1 MQIPA
6 ERQPYW
12 QSRNLLLLVAC
23 VALVTVLGLLGSGAV
38 RGSSAQISQS
48 SPVTRGNLD
57 HQISAFGVLVPQK
70 VQSLIAMTEGR
81 VLQLAQRPGAML
93 EAGQPILQLVNPKLQ
108 RQLEEQELA
117 LQAQQA
123 EFLLLQQQ
131 LEQEQLQLRHDLRLA
146 QAEQQL
152 LQTQL
157 AAKQELFRQQIVS
170 ALDFAQ
176 SEALLLQAKQKVLL
190 AEEKLKGFAKSSQN
204 RLAAAEL
211 NRQRAEKQ
219 RDIAKQDVLAL
230 AVSSEISGQLIALD
244 ESLKPGSQV
253 VAGQALGQVA
263 EPGQLLA
270 ELKIGAVDAALVK
283 PGQAVSLNI
292 KGKPMLGEVSWVS
305 PNVVDNFLRVDVA
318 LLSELPNTARAN
330 IEVKADINVGTQEQT
345 LLSDRASYIQK
356 PQQRQALFVWDTAT
370 EQYQRREVLIG
381 SLTPKQMQLLDGVK
395 AGEQILLQVP
405 AALLNNEVIAPE
417 DLNG

>member
-1 MQIPA
+1 MHIPTD
-6 ERQPYW
+6 RFPFWQQPKIILSVTTLVILALGTLISGFFSASPASSK
-12 QSRNLLLLVAC
+12 QQTSRIQQ
-23 VALVTVLGLLGSGAV
+23 GLLE
-38 RGSSAQISQS
+38 
-48 SPVTRGNLD
+48 N
-57 HQISAFGVLVPQK
+57 QISAFGVLVPQK

-157 AAKQELFRQQIVS
+157 AAKQELYQKQIVS

-176 SEALLLQAKQKVLL
+176 SEALLTQAKQKVLL
-190 AEEKLKGFAKSSQN
+190 AEEKLKGFASSSQN
-204 RLAAAEL
+204 RLAAAQL

-230 AVSSEISGQLIALD
+230 AVSSDISGQLIALD

-283 PGQAVSLNI
+283 PGQAVTLNI

-318 LLSELPNTARAN
+318 LLTELPDTARAN
-330 IEVKADINVGTQEQT
+330 IEVKADINVGNQEQT
-345 LLSDRASYIQK
+345 LLSDRAAYIQK
-356 PQQRQALFVWDTAT
+356 PQQRQALFVWDASSAL
-370 EQYQRREVLIG
+370 YQRREVLIG

>member
-6 ERQPYW
+6 ERQPFW
-12 QSRNLLLLVAC
+12 QSRKLMLLVTC
-23 VALVTVLGLLGSGAV
+23 VALATVLGLLSSGAV
-38 RGSSAQISQS
+38 RGSSAQTSQN

-131 LEQEQLQLRHDLRLA
+131 LEQEQLQLRHDLQLA

-283 PGQAVSLNI
+283 PGQAVTLNI
-292 KGKPMLGEVSWVS
+292 KGKPMLGKVSWVS

-318 LLSELPNTARAN
+318 LLSELPDTARAN

-356 PQQRQALFVWDTAT
+356 PQQRQAVFVWDAAT

-405 AALLNNEVIAPE
+405 AALLNHEVIAPE

>member
-1 MQIPA
+1 MEIP
-6 ERQPYW
+6 ED
-12 QSRNLLLLVAC
+12 SRKLKSKSHVLV
-23 VALVTVLGLLGSGAV
+23 LVLITIVFSFVWFKFSKVNSIPTAH
-38 RGSSAQISQS
+38 SSTTAQEGILNS
-48 SPVTRGNLD
+48 T
-57 HQISAFGVLVPQK
+57 ISAFGVLVPQK

-176 SEALLLQAKQKVLL
+176 SEALLTQAKQKVLL
-190 AEEKLKGFAKSSQN
+190 AEEKLKGFASSSQN

-283 PGQAVSLNI
+283 PGQAVTLNI

-318 LLSELPNTARAN
+318 LLSELPDTARAN
-330 IEVKADINVGTQEQT
+330 IEVKADINVGANEQT

-356 PQQRQALFVWDTAT
+356 PQQRQALFVWDASSA
-370 EQYQRREVLIG
+370 QYQRREVLIG

>member
-1 MQIPA
+1 MHIPTD
-6 ERQPYW
+6 RSPFW
-12 QSRNLLLLVAC
+12 QQAKVILGVIT
-23 VALVTVLGLLGSGAV
+23 LVTLALGMLISGFF
-38 RGSSAQISQS
+38 SA
-48 SPVTRGNLD
+48 SPASLQQQTSRIQQGTLD
-57 HQISAFGVLVPQK
+57 NQISAFGVLVPQK

-176 SEALLLQAKQKVLL
+176 SEALLTQAKQKVLL
-190 AEEKLKGFAKSSQN
+190 AEEKLKGFARSSQN
-204 RLAAAEL
+204 RLSAGEL

-283 PGQAVSLNI
+283 PGQAVTLNI

-318 LLSELPNTARAN
+318 LLSELPDTARAN
-330 IEVKADINVGTQEQT
+330 IEVKADINVGANEQT

-356 PQQRQALFVWDTAT
+356 PQQRQALFVWDASSA
-370 EQYQRREVLIG
+370 QYQRREVLIG
-381 SLTPKQMQLLDGVK
+381 NLTNKQMQLLDGVK

>member
-131 LEQEQLQLRHDLRLA
+131 LEQEQLQLRHDLQLA
-146 QAEQQL
+146 KAEQQL
-152 LQTQL
+152 LQSQL
-157 AAKQELFRQQIVS
+157 AAKQELFRQQIIS

-176 SEALLLQAKQKVLL
+176 SEAALTQAKQKVLL

-244 ESLKPGSQV
+244 ESLKSGSQV

-283 PGQAVSLNI
+283 PGQAVTLNI

-318 LLSELPNTARAN
+318 LLSELPDTARAN

-356 PQQRQALFVWDTAT
+356 PQQRQALFVWDAAT

>member
-1 MQIPA
+1 MHIPTD
-6 ERQPYW
+6 RFPLWQQPK
-12 QSRNLLLLVAC
+12 AI
-23 VALVTVLGLLGSGAV
+23 LGLITLITLALGVLISGFFF
-38 RGSSAQISQS
+38 GSHPSLHQQTSRIQQGTLA
-48 SPVTRGNLD
+48 N
-57 HQISAFGVLVPQK
+57 QISAFGILVPQK

-81 VLQLAQRPGAML
+81 VLQLQQRPGAML
-93 EAGQPILQLVNPKLQ
+93 NAGQPILQLVNPKLQ

-176 SEALLLQAKQKVLL
+176 SEALLTQAKQKVML

-204 RLAAAEL
+204 RLSAGEL
-211 NRQRAEKQ
+211 NLQRAEKQ

-230 AVSSEISGQLIALD
+230 SISADIGGQLIALD

-283 PGQAVSLNI
+283 PGQAVALNI

-318 LLSELPNTARAN
+318 LLSELPDTARAN
-330 IEVKADINVGTQEQT
+330 IEVKADINVGVNEQT

-356 PQQRQALFVWDTAT
+356 PQQRQALFVWNAAT

>member
-1 MQIPA
+1 MHIPTD
-6 ERQPYW
+6 RSPFWQQPKVI
-12 QSRNLLLLVAC
+12 LGVIT
-23 VALVTVLGLLGSGAV
+23 LVTIALGMLISGFF
-38 RGSSAQISQS
+38 SA
-48 SPVTRGNLD
+48 SPASLHQQTSRIQQGTLD
-57 HQISAFGVLVPQK
+57 NQISAFGVLVPQK

-176 SEALLLQAKQKVLL
+176 SEALLTQAKQKVLL
-190 AEEKLKGFAKSSQN
+190 AEEKLKGFASSSQN

-219 RDIAKQDVLAL
+219 RDIAKQDVQAL
-230 AVSSEISGQLIALD
+230 AVSSDISGQLIALD

-283 PGQAVSLNI
+283 PGQAVTLNI
-292 KGKPMLGEVSWVS
+292 KGKLMLGEVSWVS

-318 LLSELPNTARAN
+318 LLKELPDTARAN
-330 IEVKADINVGTQEQT
+330 IEVKADINVGANEQT

-356 PQQRQALFVWDTAT
+356 PQQRQALFVWDASSA
-370 EQYQRREVLIG
+370 QYQRREVLIG
-381 SLTPKQMQLLDGVK
+381 SLTNKQMQLLDGVK

>member
-1 MQIPA
+1 MHIPTD
-6 ERQPYW
+6 RSPFWQQPKVI
-12 QSRNLLLLVAC
+12 LGVIT
-23 VALVTVLGLLGSGAV
+23 LVTLALGMLISGFF
-38 RGSSAQISQS
+38 SA
-48 SPVTRGNLD
+48 SPASLHQQTSRIQQGTLD
-57 HQISAFGVLVPQK
+57 NQISAFGVLVPQK

-81 VLQLAQRPGAML
+81 VLQLQQRPGAML
-93 EAGQPILQLVNPKLQ
+93 NAGQPILQLVNPKLQ

-131 LEQEQLQLRHDLRLA
+131 LEQEQLQLRHDLQLA
-146 QAEQQL
+146 KAEQQL

-176 SEALLLQAKQKVLL
+176 SEALLTQAKQKVML

-204 RLAAAEL
+204 RLSAGEL

-283 PGQAVSLNI
+283 PGQAVTLNI

-318 LLSELPNTARAN
+318 LLSELPDTARAN
-330 IEVKADINVGTQEQT
+330 IEVKADINVGANEQT

-356 PQQRQALFVWDTAT
+356 PQQRQALFVWDASSA
-370 EQYQRREVLIG
+370 QYQRREVLIG
-381 SLTPKQMQLLDGVK
+381 SLTAKQMQLLDGVK

-405 AALLNNEVIAPE
+405 AALLNSEVIAPE

>member
-6 ERQPYW
+6 QRQRYW
-12 QSRNLLLLVAC
+12 QSRKFLLLFLS
-23 VALVTVLGLLGSGAV
+23 VALATVLGLLTSGTV
-38 RGSSAQISQS
+38 RGSNAQTSPS
-48 SPVTRGNLD
+48 SLVTRGDLAN
-57 HQISAFGVLVPQK
+57 QISAFGVLVPQK

-93 EAGQPILQLVNPKLQ
+93 EAGQSILQLVNPKLQ

-131 LEQEQLQLRHDLRLA
+131 LEQEQLQLRHDLQLA
-146 QAEQQL
+146 KAEQQL
-152 LQTQL
+152 LQSQL

-176 SEALLLQAKQKVLL
+176 SEALLTQAKQKVLL

-283 PGQAVSLNI
+283 PGQAVTLNI

-318 LLSELPNTARAN
+318 LLSELPDTARAN

-345 LLSDRASYIQK
+345 LLSDRATYIQK
-356 PQQRQALFVWDTAT
+356 PQQRQALFVWDAAT

-405 AALLNNEVIAPE
+405 AALLNNDVIAPE

>member
-1 MQIPA
+1 MHIPTD
-6 ERQPYW
+6 RFPFWQQPKVI
-12 QSRNLLLLVAC
+12 LGVIT
-23 VALVTVLGLLGSGAV
+23 LVTLALGMLISGFF
-38 RGSSAQISQS
+38 SA
-48 SPVTRGNLD
+48 SPASLQQQTSRIQQGTLD
-57 HQISAFGVLVPQK
+57 NQISAFGVLVPQK

-81 VLQLAQRPGAML
+81 VLQLQQRPGAML
-93 EAGQPILQLVNPKLQ
+93 NAGQPILQLVNPKLQ

-131 LEQEQLQLRHDLRLA
+131 LEQEQLQLRHDLQLA
-146 QAEQQL
+146 KAEQQL

-176 SEALLLQAKQKVLL
+176 SEALLTQAKQKVML

-204 RLAAAEL
+204 RLSAGEL

-283 PGQAVSLNI
+283 PGQAVTLNI

-318 LLSELPNTARAN
+318 LLSELPDTARAN
-330 IEVKADINVGTQEQT
+330 IEVKADINVGANEQT

-356 PQQRQALFVWDTAT
+356 PQQRQALFVWDASSA
-370 EQYQRREVLIG
+370 QYQRREVLIG
-381 SLTPKQMQLLDGVK
+381 SLTNKQMQLLDGVK

>member
-1 MQIPA
+1 MQIPV
-6 ERQPYW
+6 ERQPFW
-12 QSRNLLLLVAC
+12 QNRKVLLVAALTAC
-23 VALVTVLGLLGSGAV
+23 GVASMMLLPVVPYTAT
-38 RGSSAQISQS
+38 SASQS
-48 SPVTRGNLD
+48 SPVTRGELS

-131 LEQEQLQLRHDLRLA
+131 LEQEQLQLQHDLRLA

-176 SEALLLQAKQKVLL
+176 SEALLTQAKQKVLL
-190 AEEKLKGFAKSSQN
+190 AEEKLKGFASSSQN
-204 RLAAAEL
+204 RLAAAKL

-230 AVSSEISGQLIALD
+230 AVSSDISGQLIALD

-283 PGQAVSLNI
+283 PGQAVTLNI

-305 PNVVDNFLRVDVA
+305 PNVVDNFLRVDVT
-318 LLSELPNTARAN
+318 LLSDLPDTARAN
-330 IEVKADINVGTQEQT
+330 IEVKADINVGSQEQT

-356 PQQRQALFVWDTAT
+356 PQQRQALFVWDASSA
-370 EQYQRREVLIG
+370 QYQRREVLIG
-381 SLTPKQMQLLDGVK
+381 SLTAKQMQLLDGVK

>member
-1 MQIPA
+1 MAAVVVVIV
-6 ERQPYW
+6 W
-12 QSRNLLLLVAC
+12 VLQSDILAASNPQVQKQTSRIVKG
-23 VALVTVLGLLGSGAV
+23 TLG
-38 RGSSAQISQS
+38 
-48 SPVTRGNLD
+48 N
-57 HQISAFGVLVPQK
+57 QISAFGVLVPQK

-81 VLQLAQRPGAML
+81 VLKLEQRPGAIL
-93 EAGQPILQLVNPKLQ
+93 NAGQPILQLVNPRLQ
-108 RQLEEQELA
+108 RLLEEQELA

-123 EFLLLQQQ
+123 EFLLTEQQ
-131 LEQEQLQLRHDLRLA
+131 LAQEQLQLRHDLQLA
-146 QAEQQL
+146 QADQQL

-157 AAKQELFRQQIVS
+157 AAKQELFRQQIIS

-176 SEALLLQAKQKVLL
+176 SEALLTQAKQKVRL
-190 AEEKLKGFAKSSQN
+190 AQEKIKGFAKSSQN
-204 RLAAAEL
+204 RLSAAEL
-211 NRQRAEKQ
+211 NRQRSEKQ
-219 RDIAKQDVLAL
+219 RDIARQDVAAL
-230 AVSSEISGQLIALD
+230 SISADISGQLIALD

-283 PGQAVSLNI
+283 PGQAVTLNI

-318 LLSELPNTARAN
+318 LLSDLPDTARAN
-330 IEVKADINVGTQEQT
+330 IEVKADINVGTNEQT
-345 LLSDRASYIQK
+345 LLSERASYIQK
-356 PQQRQALFVWDTAT
+356 PQQRQALFVWDAAAQ
-370 EQYQRREVLIG
+370 QYQRREVLIG
-381 SLTPKQMQLLDGVK
+381 SLTAKQMQLLDGVK
-395 AGEQILLQVP
+395 TGEQILLQVP

>member
-12 QSRNLLLLVAC
+12 QSRKLLLLVAC
-23 VALVTVLGLLGSGAV
+23 VALATVLGLLSSSAV
-38 RGSSAQISQS
+38 RGSNAQNSQS

-93 EAGQPILQLVNPKLQ
+93 DAGQPILQLVNPKLQ

-157 AAKQELFRQQIVS
+157 AAKQELFRQQIIS

-176 SEALLLQAKQKVLL
+176 SEALLTQAKQKVLL

-283 PGQAVSLNI
+283 PGQAVTLNI

-318 LLSELPNTARAN
+318 LLSELPDTARAN
-330 IEVKADINVGTQEQT
+330 IEVKADINVGTQQQT

-356 PQQRQALFVWDTAT
+356 PQQRQAVFVWDAAT

-405 AALLNNEVIAPE
+405 AALLNNDVIAAE

>member
-6 ERQPYW
+6 ERQPFW
-12 QSRNLLLLVAC
+12 QRRKLMLLVTC
-23 VALVTVLGLLGSGAV
+23 VALATVLGLLSSGAV
-38 RGSSAQISQS
+38 RGSSAQTSQN

-131 LEQEQLQLRHDLRLA
+131 LEQEQLQLRHDLQLA

-157 AAKQELFRQQIVS
+157 AAKQELYQKQIIS
-170 ALDFAQ
+170 SLDFAQ

-253 VAGQALGQVA
+253 VAG
-263 EPGQLLA
+263 
-270 ELKIGAVDAALVK
+270 
-283 PGQAVSLNI
+283 
-292 KGKPMLGEVSWVS
+292 
-305 PNVVDNFLRVDVA
+305 
-318 LLSELPNTARAN
+318 
-330 IEVKADINVGTQEQT
+330 
-345 LLSDRASYIQK
+345 
-356 PQQRQALFVWDTAT
+356 
-370 EQYQRREVLIG
+370 
-381 SLTPKQMQLLDGVK
+381 
-395 AGEQILLQVP
+395 
-405 AALLNNEVIAPE
+405 
-417 DLNG
+417 

>member
-1 MQIPA
+1 MQIPT
-6 ERQPYW
+6 ERQPHW
-12 QSRNLLLLVAC
+12 QSRKALLLITCA
-23 VALVTVLGLLGSGAV
+23 ALTISVWMMSSGAV
-38 RGSSAQISQS
+38 TGASVQTFQS
-48 SPVTRGNLD
+48 SPVTRGNLE

-81 VLQLAQRPGAML
+81 VSQLAQRPGAML

-131 LEQEQLQLRHDLRLA
+131 LEQEQLQLQHDLRLA

-157 AAKQELFRQQIVS
+157 AAKQELYQKQIVS

-176 SEALLLQAKQKVLL
+176 SEALLTQAKQKVLL
-190 AEEKLKGFAKSSQN
+190 AEEKLKGFVSSSQN

-283 PGQAVSLNI
+283 PGQAVTLNI

-318 LLSELPNTARAN
+318 LLSDLPDTARAN

-345 LLSDRASYIQK
+345 LLSDRAAYIQK
-356 PQQRQALFVWDTAT
+356 PQQRQALFVWDASSAL
-370 EQYQRREVLIG
+370 YQRREVLIG

>member
-1 MQIPA
+1 MQIPV
-6 ERQPYW
+6 ERQSVW
-12 QSRNLLLLVAC
+12 HDRRVLLV
-23 VALVTVLGLLGSGAV
+23 VAVIVVTALSSVISGIFSSTE
-38 RGSSAQISQS
+38 SSAPQQISRITQ
-48 SPVTRGNLD
+48 GALD
-57 HQISAFGVLVPQK
+57 NQISAFGVLVPQK

-93 EAGQPILQLVNPKLQ
+93 TAGQPILQLVNPKLQ
-108 RQLEEQELA
+108 RQLEEQDLA

-131 LEQEQLQLRHDLRLA
+131 LEQEQLQLRHDLQLA

-157 AAKQELFRQQIVS
+157 AAKQELYQKQIVS

-176 SEALLLQAKQKVLL
+176 SEALLTQAKQKVML

-230 AVSSEISGQLIALD
+230 AVSSDISGQLIALD

-283 PGQAVSLNI
+283 PGQAVTLNI

-318 LLSELPNTARAN
+318 LLTELPDTARAN

-356 PQQRQALFVWDTAT
+356 PQQRQALFVWDASSA
-370 EQYQRREVLIG
+370 QYQRREVLIG
-381 SLTPKQMQLLDGVK
+381 SLTNKQMQLLDGVK

>member
-1 MQIPA
+1 MQIPV
-6 ERQPYW
+6 ERQPFW
-12 QSRNLLLLVAC
+12 QNRKVLLVAVLLALG
-23 VALVTVLGLLGSGAV
+23 VACTTILPVVPHTAA
-38 RGSSAQISQS
+38 SALQS
-48 SPVTRGNLD
+48 SPVTRGELS

-117 LQAQQA
+117 LQALQA

-176 SEALLLQAKQKVLL
+176 SEALLTQAKQKVLL
-190 AEEKLKGFAKSSQN
+190 AEEKLKGFARSSQN
-204 RLAAAEL
+204 RLSAGEL

-283 PGQAVSLNI
+283 PGQAVTLNI

-318 LLSELPNTARAN
+318 LLSELPDTARAN
-330 IEVKADINVGTQEQT
+330 IEVKADINVGANEQT

-356 PQQRQALFVWDTAT
+356 PQQRQAVFVWDASSA
-370 EQYQRREVLIG
+370 QYQRREVLIG
-381 SLTPKQMQLLDGVK
+381 SLTNKQMQLLDGVK

>member
-6 ERQPYW
+6 ERQPFW
-12 QSRNLLLLVAC
+12 RSRKLMLLVTC
-23 VALVTVLGLLGSGAV
+23 VALATVLGLLSSGAV
-38 RGSSAQISQS
+38 RGSSAQTSQN

-131 LEQEQLQLRHDLRLA
+131 LEQEQLQLRHDLQLA
-146 QAEQQL
+146 KAEQQL

-176 SEALLLQAKQKVLL
+176 SEALLMQAKQKVLL

-283 PGQAVSLNI
+283 PGQAVTLNI

-318 LLSELPNTARAN
+318 LLSELPDTARAN

-356 PQQRQALFVWDTAT
+356 PQQRQALFVWDAAT

-405 AALLNNEVIAPE
+405 AALLNNDVIAPE

>member
-131 LEQEQLQLRHDLRLA
+131 LEQEQLQLRHDLQLA
-146 QAEQQL
+146 KAEQQL
-152 LQTQL
+152 LQSQL

-176 SEALLLQAKQKVLL
+176 SEALLTQAKQKVLL

-283 PGQAVSLNI
+283 PGQAVTLNI

-318 LLSELPNTARAN
+318 LLSELPDTARAN

-356 PQQRQALFVWDTAT
+356 PQQRQALFVWEAAT

>member
-1 MQIPA
+1 MQIPV
-6 ERQPYW
+6 ERQPFW
-12 QSRNLLLLVAC
+12 QNRKVLVVAVLIVFGVASMMLLSVVPHTATS
-23 VALVTVLGLLGSGAV
+23 AL
-38 RGSSAQISQS
+38 QS
-48 SPVTRGNLD
+48 SPVTRGELT

-131 LEQEQLQLRHDLRLA
+131 LEQEQLQLRHDLRLV

-157 AAKQELFRQQIVS
+157 AAKQELYQKQIVS

-176 SEALLLQAKQKVLL
+176 SEALLTQAKQKVLL
-190 AEEKLKGFAKSSQN
+190 AEEKLKGFASSSQN

-219 RDIAKQDVLAL
+219 RDIAKQDVQAL
-230 AVSSEISGQLIALD
+230 AVSSDISGQLIALD

-283 PGQAVSLNI
+283 PGQAVTLNI

-318 LLSELPNTARAN
+318 LLTELPDTARAN
-330 IEVKADINVGTQEQT
+330 IEVKADINVGSQEQT

-356 PQQRQALFVWDTAT
+356 PQQRQALFVWDASSA
-370 EQYQRREVLIG
+370 QYQRREVLIG
-381 SLTPKQMQLLDGVK
+381 SLTAKQMQLLDGVK

>member
-1 MQIPA
+1 MQIPV
-6 ERQPYW
+6 ERQPIW
-12 QSRNLLLLVAC
+12 QHPRVILVMITLLIL
-23 VALVTVLGLLGSGAV
+23 VLGVMISGFFSHTKPSALQTSRIQLGS
-38 RGSSAQISQS
+38 
-48 SPVTRGNLD
+48 LD
-57 HQISAFGVLVPQK
+57 NQISAFGILVPQK
-70 VQSLIAMTEGR
+70 IQSLIAMTEGR
-81 VLQLAQRPGAML
+81 VLQLVQRPGAML

-176 SEALLLQAKQKVLL
+176 SEALLTQAKQKVLL
-190 AEEKLKGFAKSSQN
+190 AEEKLKGFAKSRQN
-204 RLAAAEL
+204 RLSAGEL

-230 AVSSEISGQLIALD
+230 AVSSDISGQLIALD

-283 PGQAVSLNI
+283 PGQAVTLNI

-318 LLSELPNTARAN
+318 LLGELPDTARAN
-330 IEVKADINVGTQEQT
+330 IEVKADINVGVNEQT

-356 PQQRQALFVWDTAT
+356 PQQRQALFVWDASSA
-370 EQYQRREVLIG
+370 QYLRREVLIG
-381 SLTPKQMQLLDGVK
+381 SLTAKQMQLLDGVK
-395 AGEQILLQVP
+395 AGEQVLLQVP